1 MSKYVAIGFEGL
13 TEDKKFIDVAKLC
26 LYDNETDLS
35 KAELLIESLQDLP
48 QDIPYRIYFFSVGAA
63 LREEI
68 INSTM
73 RHISFSDTD
82 TWKFVSDE
90 YLILLK
96 KMQIHLGQ
104 QFKNVHFAINLSFGD
119 FCLLIPYNYQENV
132 YDVLK
137 AVEDFLNPQS
147 QNDKNI
153 WEKENDLV
161 CVKQRI
167 FCRLNTQYIYRYTPH
182 IDDYKELFTS
192 LLNADVDTTD
202 KAWELARQAS
212 VLLYTFLEEI
222 YRVWLYP
229 NGEPKNQT
237 LEYKQDI
244 KRSFENMRKNYQ
256 KFLSQVSSSSIFADS
271 CWSYS
276 FICDALLSSF
286 VGQSVNTTTKVSSD
300 EFNDFHG
307 FMPIISQETKTME
320 SFFCEQF
327 GVLYSTGFLLIPY
340 NAAFNIW
347 KMIPS
352 LIHEFSHYISTPNR
366 KDRNDFVLYL
376 TFCSV
381 IDPLIAKLKKVIDGF
396 SITSIVKQICEKILE
411 RYDELA
417 TWVIP
422 YRKSDNGKLIDS
434 MYFLNET
441 MDLFEIIDFEDLY
454 DYAFESICATENIE
468 SIPSNIKDECIKNWN
483 ESKVSYLLTYTM
495 ALREIR
501 SDIAMC
507 YFLDIDL
514 EEYIL
519 LMANEPTWAKYSWD
533 FTADSVFLRFG
544 FMTRY
549 LVYNKEP
556 QCTSRNKFNSLWEE
570 KVDDVFLKLIND
582 HSDLKNQLNNM
593 RGYVKQY
600 IKINLAEEYECDSD
614 TVVSIFEKNIFP
626 MPMPN
631 NAEREQTIVGSWE
644 KQFKQKS
651 ESSFIHNL
659 NKCYKEYTEKNNE
672 ERIIMN
678 YQSRLIMRDLFMFFP
693 DVDE

>member
-13 TEDKKFIDVAKLC
+13 TEDKKFIDVDKLC

-35 KAELLIESLQDLP
+35 KVGLLIEGLHDLP
-48 QDIPYRIYFFSVGAA
+48 QDISYRIYFFSVGAA

-73 RHISFSDTD
+73 QHISFSDAD
-82 TWKFVSDE
+82 TWKFVADE

-96 KMQIHLGQ
+96 KMEIHLGQ
-104 QFKNVHFAINLSFGD
+104 HFKNVHFALNLSFGD
-119 FCLLIPYNYQENV
+119 FCLLIPDNYQENV

-137 AVEDFLNPQS
+137 AVEEFLNPQS
-147 QNDKNI
+147 QNDKNV

-167 FCRLNTQYIYRYTPH
+167 FCRLNTQYIYRYTPY

-202 KAWELARQAS
+202 KAWELARQAA
-212 VLLYTFLEEI
+212 VLLYISLEEL
-222 YRVWLYP
+222 YRIWLHP
-229 NGEPKNQT
+229 NGEIKNQT

-244 KRSFENMRKNYQ
+244 KRSLDNMKKNYQ
-256 KFLSQVSSSSIFADS
+256 KFLSQVSSNNIFSDS

-276 FICDALLSSF
+276 FMCDALLSSF
-286 VGQSVNTTTKVSSD
+286 VGQSVNTTTKVSSN

-307 FMPIISQETKTME
+307 FMPIISQKTKTMD
-320 SFFCEQF
+320 SFYCEQF
-327 GVLYSTGFLLIPY
+327 GALYSIGFLLIPSQT
-340 NAAFNIW
+340 AFNIW
-347 KMIPS
+347 GTLPT
-352 LIHEFSHYISTPNR
+352 LIHEFSHYITTPQRR
-366 KDRNDFVLYL
+366 KRND
-376 TFCSV
+376 
-381 IDPLIAKLKKVIDGF
+381 
-396 SITSIVKQICEKILE
+396 KILE
-411 RYDELA
+411 LTYYSILEPLMREMKKSKKSTADKIHHRILKSYNQFLEWLS
-417 TWVIP
+417 P
-422 YRKSDNGKLIDS
+422 YRDEESNLMDS
-434 MYFLNET
+434 MFFLNET
-441 MDLFEIIDFEDLY
+441 MGMFEIIEFEDLY
-454 DYAFESICATENIE
+454 DYALESIGDTENVE

-514 EEYIL
+514 EKYIL

-556 QCTSRNKFNSLWEE
+556 QCTSRNKFNILWKE
-570 KVDDVFLKLIND
+570 KVDGIFLDLIKN
-582 HSDLKNQLNNM
+582 HPDLKNQLNNM
-593 RGYVKQY
+593 QDYVDQY
-600 IKINLAEEYECDSD
+600 IEINLAEEYKSDSD
-614 TVVSIFEKNIFP
+614 TVVSIFEENIFP

-644 KQFKQKS
+644 KQFKQKN

-693 DVDE
+693 NVDE